1 MRYIVNNVTGAF
13 LNAASPQRVTRK
25 SAIFRFVT
33 RDPFNPGDFPSS
45 MRTSNVQKR
54 RVEKR
59 PTSKKAEAKGY
70 RN

>member
-13 LNAASPQRVTRK
+13 LNAAFCQRVTRK
-25 SAIFRFVT
+25 SAIRFVT

>member
-13 LNAASPQRVTRK
+13 LNAAFCQRVTRK

-33 RDPFNPGDFPSS
+33 RDPNPGDFPSS

-59 PTSKKAEAKGY
+59 PTSKKAERLQKLT
-70 RN
+70 